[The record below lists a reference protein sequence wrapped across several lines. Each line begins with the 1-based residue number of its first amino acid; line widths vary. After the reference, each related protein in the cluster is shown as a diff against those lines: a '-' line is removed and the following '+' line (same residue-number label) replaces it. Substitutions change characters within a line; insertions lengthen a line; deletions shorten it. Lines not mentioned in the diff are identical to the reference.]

1 MLPSDYFNETYLR
14 DYFKRNILK
23 KKGGGRDNLTPE
35 KYYEK
40 HGNEFDTICQKCLD
54 GSYRFSYYNEK
65 LILRGSKKLPRVL
78 SIPTVRDRLVL
89 GVLNDYLSAVFP
101 ECVSHE
107 IPNVLIRKVADYIE
121 NHKNEEIAFLRTD
134 FHNFYGSLYVKLLMS
149 MVGKKVHDRAMLELI
164 YQAVITPTVAG
175 NTPKVGK
182 RPFWRGIPQ
191 GLAISNILASIYMHS
206 FDEEFG
212 SNRAGLFIRYV
223 DDILF
228 LGVRNS
234 DLKEQ
239 MLSDLNRRN
248 LKLKLS
254 EAKCKSGI
262 VGVDTM
268 DFIGYVV
275 GEKIYIRQKNVTLF
289 LNRVASLSSKCKAG
303 VNNPHLR
310 PQFIKQDNAYYG
322 FYIEEFNRM
331 LSGFKYGNRLY
342 GWLPYFQSITDVAS
356 LYGLDRVIK
365 NKFLKGL
372 PQKIASEVHSLVDT
386 YYDIHRNGG
395 NKLLENYDLIATI
408 TEKRNYL
415 YRKGRLD
422 PHGTYTEEQILNHFD
437 SYMDLIRRVSE
448 QNIGTTS

>member
-14 DYFKRNILK
+14 DYFQRNILK

-54 GSYRFSYYNEK
+54 GSYRFGYYNEK
-65 LILRGSKKLPRVL
+65 LIVRGSKKLPRVL

-89 GVLNDYLSAVFP
+89 GVLNDYLSAEFP
-101 ECVSHE
+101 ECVSHD
-107 IPNVLIRKVADYIE
+107 IPNVLIHQVAEYIE
-121 NHKNEEIAFLRTD
+121 KHKSEEIVFLRTD
-134 FHNFYGSLYVKLLMS
+134 FHNYYGSLYVKLLMN
-149 MVGKKVHDRAMLELI
+149 MVGERVRNKAMLDLI

-175 NTPKVGK
+175 DTPKVRK
-182 RPFWRGIPQ
+182 RPYWQGIPQ
-191 GLAISNILASIYMHS
+191 GLAISNILASIYMHG

-212 SNRAGLFIRYV
+212 TDSAGLYIRYV

-228 LGVRNS
+228 LGVRS
-234 DLKEQ
+234 DDLKEQ
-239 MLSDLNRRN
+239 MLSELNRRN
-248 LKLKLS
+248 LKLKLT
-254 EAKCKSGI
+254 EEKCKKGI
-262 VGVDTM
+262 IGTDTL

-275 GEKIYIRQKNVTLF
+275 RDKIFIRQKNVTSF
-289 LNRVASLSSKCKAG
+289 LRRVASLSSKCKAG
-303 VNNPHLR
+303 IANPHLR
-310 PQFIKQDNAYYG
+310 PQFIKQNEAYFG

-342 GWLPYFQSITDVAS
+342 GWLPYFQSITDIAA
-356 LYGLDRVIK
+356 LYGLDRVIR

-372 PQKIASEVHSLVDT
+372 PQEIASNVHSLVDS

-395 NKLLENYDLIATI
+395 NKLLENYDLIATV
-408 TEKRNYL
+408 TDKRNYL

-422 PHGTYTEEQILNHFD
+422 PHRTYTEEQILNYFD
-437 SYMDLIRRVSE
+437 SYMDLLRRISE